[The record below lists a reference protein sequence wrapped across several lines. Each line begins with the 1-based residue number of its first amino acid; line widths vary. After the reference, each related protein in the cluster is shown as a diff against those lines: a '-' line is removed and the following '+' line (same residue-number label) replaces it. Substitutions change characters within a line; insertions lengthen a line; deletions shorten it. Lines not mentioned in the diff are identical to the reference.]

1 VKDIN
6 RNIKK
11 SIYWNYTSSVIIH
24 SVALVTSAILLKYL
38 SPIDF
43 GILAT
48 LFLLLGIGSIFIG
61 QGYISAIIRE
71 KNINNIILSTVF
83 WINVGFGL
91 LVVLLSYLLGDL
103 LGLYFEIDH
112 MREYLS
118 FFSLA
123 YLLQAINVVPLA
135 LLQRNLDFRLHSI
148 IHIWATIVAAIL
160 AITLAMTD
168 YGVYSL
174 LWRGLSAGVVVT
186 LYVWYKSDWKPQ
198 FAFDYGS
205 LDGMH
210 NFSRG
215 VLGTEILRYGA
226 NQLDNLL
233 VIKLLGT
240 ADLGIYN
247 RAKTFV
253 QKPAREIHIKT
264 TSVAYA
270 ALSKLEDPTEY
281 RNTLFKFTLL
291 LSMVII
297 PIALIVMISSDTLIH
312 KYLNKEWYPMINIL
326 KVLGVAAITIS
337 TSMPSQ
343 ILLSKGKSGL
353 LFKTELLSNAI
364 KISALLLAFKY
375 TDLMT
380 IVCLFL
386 FGQFVGNL
394 IQNIAAYRSVE
405 GYKTMIWKYHILPVL
420 VAFTVLGLAI
430 VIDFHVTESLVSLT
444 AKLIICLT
452 IFGLF
457 ARRMYPDIINK
468 LTINDN

>member
-205 LDGMH
+205 LDG
-210 NFSRG
+210 S
-215 VLGTEILRYGA
+215 EYI
-226 NQLDNLL
+226 
-233 VIKLLGT
+233 I
-240 ADLGIYN
+240 
-247 RAKTFV
+247 V
-253 QKPAREIHIKT
+253 QKHSYKNLREKFI
-264 TSVAYA
+264 
-270 ALSKLEDPTEY
+270 SKQP
-281 RNTLFKFTLL
+281 
-291 LSMVII
+291 
-297 PIALIVMISSDTLIH
+297 
-312 KYLNKEWYPMINIL
+312 
-326 KVLGVAAITIS
+326 
-337 TSMPSQ
+337 Q
-343 ILLSKGKSGL
+343 
-353 LFKTELLSNAI
+353 
-364 KISALLLAFKY
+364 
-375 TDLMT
+375 
-380 IVCLFL
+380 
-386 FGQFVGNL
+386 
-394 IQNIAAYRSVE
+394 
-405 GYKTMIWKYHILPVL
+405 
-420 VAFTVLGLAI
+420 
-430 VIDFHVTESLVSLT
+430 
-444 AKLIICLT
+444 
-452 IFGLF
+452 
-457 ARRMYPDIINK
+457 
-468 LTINDN
+468 

>member
-160 AITLAMTD
+160 AITLAMT
-168 YGVYSL
+168 
-174 LWRGLSAGVVVT
+174 
-186 LYVWYKSDWKPQ
+186 
-198 FAFDYGS
+198 
-205 LDGMH
+205 
-210 NFSRG
+210 
-215 VLGTEILRYGA
+215 ELR
-226 NQLDNLL
+226 
-233 VIKLLGT
+233 
-240 ADLGIYN
+240 
-247 RAKTFV
+247 
-253 QKPAREIHIKT
+253 
-264 TSVAYA
+264 S
-270 ALSKLEDPTEY
+270 
-281 RNTLFKFTLL
+281 
-291 LSMVII
+291 
-297 PIALIVMISSDTLIH
+297 
-312 KYLNKEWYPMINIL
+312 
-326 KVLGVAAITIS
+326 
-337 TSMPSQ
+337 
-343 ILLSKGKSGL
+343 
-353 LFKTELLSNAI
+353 
-364 KISALLLAFKY
+364 
-375 TDLMT
+375 
-380 IVCLFL
+380 
-386 FGQFVGNL
+386 
-394 IQNIAAYRSVE
+394 
-405 GYKTMIWKYHILPVL
+405 
-420 VAFTVLGLAI
+420 
-430 VIDFHVTESLVSLT
+430 
-444 AKLIICLT
+444 
-452 IFGLF
+452 
-457 ARRMYPDIINK
+457 
-468 LTINDN
+468 